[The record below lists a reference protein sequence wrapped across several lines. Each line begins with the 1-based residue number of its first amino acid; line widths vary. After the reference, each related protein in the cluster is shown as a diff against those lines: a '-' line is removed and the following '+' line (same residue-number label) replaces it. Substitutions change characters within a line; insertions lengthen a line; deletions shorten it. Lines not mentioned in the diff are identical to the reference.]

1 MRRWFLPLTVIG
13 LGSVGAFL
21 LSERGRDALR
31 GLWERFQDSPDG
43 WQDLNDSVQAELDRI
58 QLALDQIAA
67 SIDPRP
73 EMGQ

>member
-21 LSERGRDALR
+21 LSERGRETLR
-31 GLWERFQDSPDG
+31 GLLKKHRNSPEG
-43 WQDLNDSVQAELDRI
+43 WQELNAGVQSEMDRI
-58 QLALDQIAA
+58 QAALDQIAA

-73 EMGQ
+73 QMGQ